1 MLLITVTHHSSFQE
15 MILKPTARLVQ
26 KKDLIIYSRDY
37 LNHMKLCSVSALSLR
52 KGT

>member
-1 MLLITVTHHSSFQE
+1 MLLITVTHRSSFQE
-15 MILKPTARLVQ
+15 MILKSTSRLVQ

-37 LNHMKLCSVSALSLR
+37 LNYMKLCIVSALSLH